1 MEQEEEEYLG
11 CGYALLLVALSGLSV
26 MTMWNYG
33 VAKAFDLEHITFWQ
47 ALILDAFVSYV
58 FPHTSI
64 KDTGYTLTERVSISI
79 NRTIVSGAIIFIA
92 SMFL

>member
-1 MEQEEEEYLG
+1 MEQKEEYLG
-11 CGYALLLVALSGLSV
+11 CGYAVLLIALSGFSV
-26 MTMWNYG
+26 MMMWNYG
-33 VAKAFDLEHITFWQ
+33 LAKAFDLEHITFWQ

-64 KDTGYTLTERVSISI
+64 KDTGYTLTEKVNNSI
-79 NRTIVSGAIIFIA
+79 NKAIVTGVIIFIA

>member
-1 MEQEEEEYLG
+1 MEQKEEYLG
-11 CGYALLLVALSGLSV
+11 CGYAVLLIALSGFSV
-26 MTMWNYG
+26 MMLWNYG
-33 VAKAFDLEHITFWQ
+33 VANAFDLEHITFWQ

-64 KDTGYTLTERVSISI
+64 KDTGYTLTEKVNNSI
-79 NRTIVSGAIIFIA
+79 NKAIVTGVIIFIA

>member
-1 MEQEEEEYLG
+1 MEQKEEYLG
-11 CGYALLLVALSGLSV
+11 CGYAVLLLALSGASV
-26 MTMWNYG
+26 MLMWNYG
-33 VAKAFDLEHITFWQ
+33 LAKAFDLEHINFWQ

-64 KDTGYTLTERVSISI
+64 KDTGYTLTEKVNNSI
-79 NRTIVSGAIIFIA
+79 NKAIVTGVIIFIA